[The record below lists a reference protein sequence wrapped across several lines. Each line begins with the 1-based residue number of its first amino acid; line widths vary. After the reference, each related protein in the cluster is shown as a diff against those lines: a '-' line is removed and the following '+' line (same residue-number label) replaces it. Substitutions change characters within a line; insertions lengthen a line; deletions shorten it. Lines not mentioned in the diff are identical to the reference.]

1 MVRALCRKSASPSF
15 RLIELTMPL
24 PCTHFRPASITV
36 HFELSIMIGSRAISG
51 SVAM

>member
-1 MVRALCRKSASPSF
+1 MTRM
-15 RLIELTMPL
+15 RLRTKAWFGDEELTIDF
-24 PCTHFRPASITV
+24 PCTHFSPASSTD